1 MKEYNLYFH
10 GPYSINRTNSLFM
23 DPVADEP
30 GIYLW
35 AIKSNEKYLVE
46 YVCETRYSFKQRT
59 KEHLIQVL
67 GGYYRSLDT
76 DYYESGQVKVLWN
89 GLWRKET
96 QDKLNDFVERYVELA
111 PKILSYVESINMF
124 VAPLQTGWYERKLI
138 EGAIASHVKAQPDE
152 VSRFYPRDN
161 RTYNPKANEKG
172 ILVQVK
178 SSVRIEGLPSELTL

>member
-10 GPYSINRTNSLFM
+10 RPYSINRTNSLFM
-23 DPVADEP
+23 DSVADEP

-46 YVCETRYSFKQRT
+46 YVGETKYSFKQRT

-67 GGYYRSLDT
+67 GGHYRSLDT

-96 QDKLNDFVERYVELA
+96 QD
-111 PKILSYVESINMF
+111 S
-124 VAPLQTGWYERKLI
+124 
-138 EGAIASHVKAQPDE
+138 
-152 VSRFYPRDN
+152 
-161 RTYNPKANEKG
+161 
-172 ILVQVK
+172 
-178 SSVRIEGLPSELTL
+178 